1 MNRREAMAGALGAAA
16 AFAALPGPA
25 HAEIDEIAIA
35 RGFAIPHLPL
45 MIMEHEKLIEKH
57 AAALGRPGVR
67 VNWNSIGGGAVMN
80 DALLAGSLTFGVA
93 GPPPIITLWAKTR
106 GTPIEVRGLCN
117 ESILPLYLNTRN
129 PNVKSVADFTPSDK
143 IALGAVKVS
152 IQAILL
158 QMAAAKAFGDKDY
171 ARLDPLTVG
180 MNSVDATTAL
190 RSSNSEITTNFSLA
204 PFQYEELKLPNV
216 HRVLNSYDI
225 MGGPHTYAMIYTTK
239 AIHDA
244 NPLTVKAFMAAIE
257 EANQIVANR
266 KDDAVSMYVDITKSK
281 SSRDDLLAILND
293 PEISYTTTPKEV
305 MRFADFMHQVG
316 SIKVKPASWKELFF
330 EDVHQLAGS

>member
-1 MNRREAMAGALGAAA
+1 MNRREVMATGLGLLAAPALVSGVR
-16 AFAALPGPA
+16 
-25 HAEIDEIAIA
+25 AEVDEITIA

-57 AAALGRPGVR
+57 ASVLGRPGVT
-67 VNWNSIGGGAVMN
+67 VAWSSIGGGAVMN

-106 GTPIEVRGLCN
+106 GTPLEVRGLCN

-129 PNVKSVADFTPSDK
+129 PKVKSIADFTQADK
-143 IALGAVKVS
+143 IAVGAVKVS

-158 QMAAAKAFGDKDY
+158 QMAAAKMFGDKDY

-190 RSSNSEITTNFSLA
+190 RASQSEVTTNFSLA

-216 HRVLNSYDI
+216 HRVLNSYDV

-239 AIHDA
+239 AIHDR
-244 NPLTVKAFMAAIE
+244 NPLTMKAFLAAMQ
-257 EANQIVANR
+257 EANEIIATR
-266 KDDAVSMYVDITKSK
+266 KDDAVSMYVDVTKSK
-281 SSRDDLLAILND
+281 SAREDLLAILND
-293 PEISYTTTPKEV
+293 PEIAYTLTPKET
-305 MRFADFMHQVG
+305 MRFADFMYKVG
-316 SIKVKPASWKELFF
+316 SIKVKPTNWKDLFF
-330 EDVHQLAGS
+330 EDVHQLQGS

>member
-1 MNRREAMAGALGAAA
+1 
-16 AFAALPGPA
+16 
-25 HAEIDEIAIA
+25 
-35 RGFAIPHLPL
+35 

-117 ESILPLYLNTRN
+117 ESIMPLYLNTRN
-129 PNVKSVADFTPSDK
+129 PNVKSVADFTSSDK
-143 IALGAVKVS
+143 IAVGAVKVS

-180 MNSVDATTAL
+180 MSSVDATTAL
-190 RSSNSEITTNFSLA
+190 RSNNSEINTNFSLA
-204 PFQYEELKLPNV
+204 PFQYEELKLPNI

-239 AIHDA
+239 AIHDR

-257 EANQIVANR
+257 EANHIIATR
-266 KDDAVSMYVDITKSK
+266 KDDAVSMYVDVTKSK

>member
-1 MNRREAMAGALGAAA
+1 
-16 AFAALPGPA
+16 
-25 HAEIDEIAIA
+25 
-35 RGFAIPHLPL
+35 
-45 MIMEHEKLIEKH
+45 
-57 AAALGRPGVR
+57 
-67 VNWNSIGGGAVMN
+67 
-80 DALLAGSLTFGVA
+80 
-93 GPPPIITLWAKTR
+93 
-106 GTPIEVRGLCN
+106 VRGLCN

-129 PNVKSVADFTPSDK
+129 PKVKSVADFSPSDK

-158 QMAAAKAFGDKDY
+158 QMAAAKQFGDKDY

-180 MNSVDATTAL
+180 MSSVDATTAL
-190 RSSNSEITTNFSLA
+190 RSSNSEINTNFSLA
-204 PFQYEELKLPNV
+204 PFQYEELKLPNI

-239 AIHDA
+239 AIHDG

-257 EANQIVANR
+257 EANQIIATR
-266 KDDAVSMYVDITKSK
+266 KDDAVSMYVEITKSK

-305 MRFADFMHQVG
+305 MRFANFMHQVG
-316 SIKVKPASWKELFF
+316 SIKVKPANWKDLFF